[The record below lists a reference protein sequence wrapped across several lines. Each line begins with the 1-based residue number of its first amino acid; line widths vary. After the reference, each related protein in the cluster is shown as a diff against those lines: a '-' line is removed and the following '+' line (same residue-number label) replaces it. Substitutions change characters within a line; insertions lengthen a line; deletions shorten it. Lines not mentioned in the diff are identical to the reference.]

1 MNSNGIR
8 FLGHNIP
15 RVVPANFSSILGF
28 RIRNTLNNTLYFH
41 SHVSFY
47 GTPRNDNVFKISVF
61 LNGDF
66 LINALVLNDCIH
78 SGQSATLFFPFQTK
92 DEGECRLRII
102 MAGQNETTLMDH
114 GYILFDRVVR
124 VKGNS
129 SGINLRA
136 RIAYHLFMFLYSELP
151 IQLKRLQLRFCRA
164 KYYHFH
170 HGNSSKETFLTQL
183 KDINRQLAFME
194 KQVRK
199 LKVASL
205 PCYLGID
212 TTSRCN
218 LSCKSCFRHY
228 LNTDLNTKPDMSDN
242 MLNQLIKELFPT
254 AFTVNLSTIGEPLL
268 SRHMEKIL
276 NACVE
281 YQVSLSLTTNGTLL
295 RGDDFLE
302 KLASVLHHIEIS
314 FDSSSPEL
322 FEKLRSGA
330 SYDRILRNVKNLG
343 KIRCSL
349 PEPRFN
355 LGFSM
360 TLFRENMEEIPDI
373 LDILSEVG
381 GNFLKT
387 DIGVVFTKRDLH
399 RSVLHYPDLYNKIY
413 EIAEKKAREIGISL
427 LMRPPFSENGQSEAA
442 KYGICDYLYL
452 SACIRPEGELNP
464 CYFEVI
470 PSLKVKNGF
479 RNAWSSEMMQ
489 GLRLEHDT
497 DKGHPL
503 CRDCYLILEGRDSI
517 ENRRRQFLK
526 GDALKWGTVIDFA
539 EGGNAD
545 HYKVAG
551 WGSAEATFTW
561 TEGASAS
568 LNIPISVPETPFVT
582 LKAGLS
588 AFVNPGKVDR
598 QSVRI
603 LINSKAVGI
612 WVFEDPTLQEKML
625 FIPRDL
631 LTKSSNMEITFHIPD
646 AVSPAHVGFNDD
658 KRVLGLAVHTIE
670 LTE

>member
-1 MNSNGIR
+1 MNSYGIR

-15 RVVPANFSSILGF
+15 RGLPENFSSIFGF
-28 RIRNTLNNTLYFH
+28 RIQNTLNSTLYFH
-41 SHVSFY
+41 NHASFY
-47 GTPRNDNVFKISVF
+47 GTVINDNAFKINIF
-61 LNGDF
+61 LDGDF

-92 DEGECRLRII
+92 GEGEYRLRII
-102 MAGQNETTLMDH
+102 MAEQNATMLMDH
-114 GYILFDRVVR
+114 GDTLLDMVVR

-129 SGINLRA
+129 SGFNLKRKIE
-136 RIAYHLFMFLYSELP
+136 RGLFTFLYSEFP
-151 IQLKRLQLRFCRA
+151 IQLKKLQFRFYKA
-164 KYYHFH
+164 KYYFFH
-170 HGNSSKETFLTQL
+170 HGNSSKRTILKQL

-205 PCYLGID
+205 PCYVGID

-218 LSCKSCFRHY
+218 LNCKSCFRNY
-228 LNTDLNTKPDMSDN
+228 LDIDLNTKPDMPDN
-242 MLNQLIKELFPT
+242 MVHQLIKDLFPT
-254 AFTVNLSTIGEPLL
+254 AYTVNLSTIGEPLL

-276 NACVE
+276 NACIE

-295 RGDDFLE
+295 EGDDFLE

-322 FEKLRSGA
+322 FKNLRSGA
-330 SYDRILRNVKNLG
+330 SYKDVLRNVKNLR

-373 LDILSEVG
+373 LDVLSEAG

-387 DIGVVFTKRDLH
+387 DIGVVFDRRDLH
-399 RSVLHYPDLYNKIY
+399 RSVLNYPDLYNKTY
-413 EIAEKKAREIGISL
+413 EIAQEKAREIGISL

-464 CYFEVI
+464 CYFQVI

-489 GLRLEHDT
+489 RLRIEHDT
-497 DKGHPL
+497 NRGHPL
-503 CRDCYLILEGRDSI
+503 CRDCYLILEGSDNV
-517 ENRRRQFLK
+517 ENRRKQFLK
-526 GDALKWGTVIDFA
+526 GDALKWGTVINFA
-539 EGGNAD
+539 KSGNAE
-545 HYKVAG
+545 HYKAGG
-551 WGSAEATFTW
+551 WGSAEGTFTW

-568 LNIPISVPETPFVT
+568 LNIPISVPEEPFVI

-588 AFVNPGKVDR
+588 AFLNPGKVDR
-598 QSVRI
+598 QTVRI

-612 WVFEDPTLQEKML
+612 WVFEDPTFQEKML
-625 FIPRDL
+625 FIPRVL
-631 LTKSSNMEITFHIPD
+631 LTKSNNMEISFYMPD
-646 AVSPAHVGFNDD
+646 AVSPAQVRFNND
-658 KRVLGLAVHTIE
+658 KRVLGLAVQTIE
-670 LTE
+670 LTK

>member
-1 MNSNGIR
+1 MNSYGIR

-15 RVVPANFSSILGF
+15 RVLPANFSSIFGF
-28 RIRNTLNNTLYFH
+28 RIQNTLNNTLYFQ
-41 SHVSFY
+41 SHASFY
-47 GTPRNDNVFKISVF
+47 GTVVNDNSFKINVF
-61 LNGDF
+61 LDGNF
-66 LINALVLNDCIH
+66 LINALILNDCIH

-92 DEGECRLRII
+92 GEGECRLQII
-102 MAGQNETTLMDH
+102 MAGQNETRPMDH
-114 GYILFDRVVR
+114 GYILLDKVVR

-129 SGINLRA
+129 SGFNLRPQFKCGWFK
-136 RIAYHLFMFLYSELP
+136 LLYSEVP
-151 IQLKRLQLRFCRA
+151 IQLKRLQFRFLKAR
-164 KYYHFH
+164 YYLFH
-170 HGNSSKETFLTQL
+170 HGTSSKRTILKQL

-218 LSCKSCFRHY
+218 LRCKSCFRNY
-228 LNTDLNTKPDMSDN
+228 VDIDFNAKPDMSDN
-242 MLNQLIKELFPT
+242 MVNQLIKDLFPT
-254 AFTVNLSTIGEPLL
+254 AYTVNLSTIGEPLL

-276 NACVE
+276 NACIE

-314 FDSSSPEL
+314 FDSSSPGL

-330 SYDRILRNVKNLG
+330 SYGEILQNVINLE
-343 KIRCSL
+343 KIRRTL
-349 PEPRFN
+349 PGPKFN

-360 TLFRENMEEIPDI
+360 TLFRENLEEVPDVLRI
-373 LDILSEVG
+373 ISEIG
-381 GNFLKT
+381 GSFLKT

-399 RSVLHYPDLYNKIY
+399 RSVLNDPDLYNKIY
-413 EIAEKKAREIGISL
+413 EVAQEKARKTRLNL

-442 KYGICDYLYL
+442 KYGICDYLFL
-452 SACIRPEGELNP
+452 SACIGPEGDLNP
-464 CYFEVI
+464 CYFQVI

-479 RNAWSSEMMQ
+479 ANSWNSEMMQ
-489 GLRLEHDT
+489 CLRLEHDT
-497 DKGHPL
+497 NKAQIL
-503 CRDCYLILEGRDSI
+503 CRDCYLILEGSDSV
-517 ENRRRQFLK
+517 ENRRKQFLK
-526 GDALKWGTVIDFA
+526 GDALTWDIVINFA
-539 EGGNAD
+539 EGGNSEN
-545 HYKVAG
+545 YKIAG
-551 WGSAEATFTW
+551 WGKAEGGFTW
-561 TEGASAS
+561 TEGKTAS
-568 LNIPISVPETPFVT
+568 LTIPISATKEPFVT

-588 AFVNPGKVDR
+588 AFLSPGKVDK
-598 QSVRI
+598 QTVSI

-612 WVFEDPTLQEKML
+612 WVFVKPGLQEKTL

-631 LTKSSNMEITFHIPD
+631 LMKSSNMEITFHTPD
-646 AVSPAHVGFNDD
+646 AVSPAQVGFNND